1 MSLSTNDTAEKAD
14 KKEKSVTIKL
24 NGHKVKLPEHKVNGL
39 EIKRAGIAQGVPNI
53 QEDFVLFKVNP
64 GGKLKP
70 IGDTEEISIHDNE
83 EFRAI
88 APDDNS

>member
-1 MSLSTNDTAEKAD
+1 VNLTTNDEAEKAD
-14 KKEKSVTIKL
+14 KKERTITIKL
-24 NGHKVKLPEHKVNGL
+24 NGHTVIFQEHKVNGI

-53 QEDFVLFKVNP
+53 QEDFVLFKVNH

-70 IGDTEEISIHDNE
+70 IGDAEEISIHDNE